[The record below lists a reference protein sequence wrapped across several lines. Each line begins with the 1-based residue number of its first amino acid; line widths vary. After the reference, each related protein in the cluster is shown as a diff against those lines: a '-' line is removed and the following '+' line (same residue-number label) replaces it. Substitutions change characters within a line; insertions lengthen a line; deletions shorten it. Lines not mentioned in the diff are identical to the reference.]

1 MKKTVITLA
10 TAASL
15 TLTMGAS
22 ASAEKVE
29 VKKGDTLWGLSKEYG
44 TTVENLLKWN
54 NLNSDLI
61 FPAQELRV
69 SSTETYKVESGDTL
83 WGIAKYY
90 GVSVDELMNTNSLTS
105 DIIYPGQTLTIDLD
119 NRGIAT
125 LVNEQEQA
133 APVQQS
139 TEEPAAAPAAQE
151 TAAAEPAQPAVQE
164 SVPAQPAETPV
175 NTQPTQEKANAITVK
190 ATAYTAN
197 CAGCSGVTRT
207 GVDLNANPDAKVIAV
222 DPDVI
227 PLGTRV
233 YVEGYGYATA
243 QDTGGAIQ
251 GKKIDV
257 FIPERQD
264 ALDWG
269 VRSVK
274 VTILD

>member
-15 TLTMGAS
+15 TLSMGAS

-44 TTVENLLKWN
+44 TSVENLLKWN

-61 FPAQELRV
+61 FPKQELRV
-69 SSTETYKVESGDTL
+69 SSTETYTVESGDSL

-90 GVSVDELMNTNSLTS
+90 GVSVDELKNSNSLTS
-105 DIIYPGQTLTIDLD
+105 NIIHPGQKLTIDLD
-119 NRGIAT
+119 NRGLAT
-125 LVNEQEQA
+125 LVTEQETA
-133 APVQQS
+133 STPQQT
-139 TEEPAAAPAAQE
+139 TEEPAAEPAAQE
-151 TAAAEPAQPAVQE
+151 TASAAPAVQE
-164 SVPAQPAETPV
+164 SAPAQPAETPV
-175 NTQPTQEKANAITVK
+175 NTQPTQEAANAITMK
-190 ATAYTAN
+190 ATAYTAS
-197 CAGCSGVTRT
+197 CVGCSGVTRT

-222 DPDVI
+222 DPNVI
-227 PLGTRV
+227 PLGTKV

-243 QDTGGAIQ
+243 QDTGGAIK
-251 GKKIDV
+251 GNKIDV
-257 FIPERQD
+257 FIPNRQD

-274 VTILD
+274 VTILE

>member
-29 VKKGDTLWGLSKEYG
+29 VKKGDTLWGLSKEHG
-44 TTVENLLKWN
+44 TSVENLLRWN

-61 FPAQELRV
+61 FPNQELRV
-69 SSTETYKVESGDTL
+69 SSTETYTVESGDTL

-90 GVSVDELMNTNSLTS
+90 GVSVNDLKDTNSLTS
-105 DIIYPGQTLTIDLD
+105 DIIHPGQNLTVDLD
-119 NRGIAT
+119 SRGLAT
-125 LVNEQEQA
+125 LVD
-133 APVQQS
+133 QQDQVETAQQP
-139 TEEPAAAPAAQE
+139 TEEPAAQE

-175 NTQPTQEKANAITVK
+175 NTQPTQEAANAITVK

-197 CAGCSGVTRT
+197 CAGCSGITRT

-222 DPDVI
+222 DPNVI
-227 PLGTRV
+227 PLGTKV

-243 QDTGGAIQ
+243 QDTGGAIK
-251 GKKIDV
+251 GNKIDV
-257 FIPERQD
+257 FIPQKED
-264 ALDWG
+264 AIDWG

>member
-15 TLTMGAS
+15 TLSMGAS

-44 TTVENLLKWN
+44 TSVEDLLRWN

-69 SSTETYKVESGDTL
+69 SSTENYTVEQGDTL

-90 GVSVDELMNTNSLTS
+90 GVSVNELKNTNSLTS
-105 DIIYPGQTLTIDLD
+105 DIIHPGQQLMVDLD

-125 LVNEQEQA
+125 LVK
-133 APVQQS
+133 QQ
-139 TEEPAAAPAAQE
+139 EPAASAEPE
-151 TAAAEPAQPAVQE
+151 AAEPAAEATASAPAVE
-164 SVPAQPAETPV
+164 ETVPAQPTQTPV
-175 NTQPTQEKANAITVK
+175 NTQPTEEKANAITVK
-190 ATAYTAN
+190 ATAYTAY
-197 CAGCSGVTRT
+197 CPGCSGTTRT
-207 GVDLNANPDAKVIAV
+207 GVDLRANPDAKVIAV

-243 QDTGGAIQ
+243 QDTGGAIN

>member
-15 TLTMGAS
+15 TLTMGAG
-22 ASAEKVE
+22 ASAENVE

-44 TTVENLLKWN
+44 TSVEDLLRWN

-61 FPAQELRV
+61 FPNQQLRV
-69 SSTETYKVESGDTL
+69 SSTENYTVESGDTL

-90 GVSVDELMNTNSLTS
+90 GVSVDGLMNTNSLNS
-105 DIIYPGQTLTIDLD
+105 DIIHPGQNLVIDLD
-119 NRGIAT
+119 NRGVAT
-125 LVNEQEQA
+125 LVNKQEQA
-133 APVQQS
+133 SSPEQAPAEES
-139 TEEPAAAPAAQE
+139 KTEPAAQE
-151 TAAAEPAQPAVQE
+151 TAAAEPAEVQE
-164 SVPAQPAETPV
+164 TVPAQPAETPV
-175 NTQPTQEKANAITVK
+175 NTQPTQEEANAITVS
-190 ATAYTAN
+190 ATAYTAD
-197 CAGCSGVTRT
+197 CIGCSGVTKT

-222 DPDVI
+222 DPNVI
-227 PLGTRV
+227 PLGTEV

-243 QDTGGAIQ
+243 QDIGGAIK
-251 GKKIDV
+251 GNKIDV

>member
-15 TLTMGAS
+15 TLSMGAS

-44 TTVENLLKWN
+44 TTVEDLLRWN

-61 FPAQELRV
+61 FPKQDLRV
-69 SSTETYKVESGDTL
+69 SSTEKYTVENGDTL

-90 GVSVDELMNTNSLTS
+90 GVSVDEVKNTNSLTS
-105 DIIYPGQTLTIDLD
+105 DIIHPGQELMVDLD

-125 LVNEQEQA
+125 LVKEQEPATA
-133 APVQQS
+133 A
-139 TEEPAAAPAAQE
+139 EPE
-151 TAAAEPAQPAVQE
+151 AAEPAAQAQPAAE
-164 SVPAQPAETPV
+164 EAVPAQPTQTPV
-175 NTQPTQEKANAITVK
+175 NTQPTEEKANAVTVK

-222 DPDVI
+222 DPSVI

-243 QDTGGAIQ
+243 QDTGGAIK

-257 FIPERQD
+257 FIPARQD

>member
-44 TTVENLLKWN
+44 TSVEDLLRWN

-61 FPAQELRV
+61 FPNQELRV
-69 SSTETYKVESGDTL
+69 SATETYTVESGDSL

-90 GVSVDELMNTNSLTS
+90 GVSVNEIKNTNSLSS
-105 DIIYPGQTLTIDLD
+105 DIIYPGQKLTIDLD
-119 NRGIAT
+119 NRGLAT
-125 LVNEQEQA
+125 LVNEQETTAAPQQA
-133 APVQQS
+133 A
-139 TEEPAAAPAAQE
+139 EEQTSAPAAQATATAE
-151 TAAAEPAQPAVQE
+151 TTVQDPA
-164 SVPAQPAETPV
+164 PAQPAETPV
-175 NTQPTQEKANAITVK
+175 NTQPTQEAANTLTVK
-190 ATAYTAN
+190 ATAYTAS
-197 CAGCSGVTRT
+197 CVGCSGITRT
-207 GVDLNANPDAKVIAV
+207 GVDLIANPDAKVIAV
-222 DPDVI
+222 DPNVI
-227 PLGTRV
+227 PLGTEV

-243 QDTGGAIQ
+243 QDTGGAIK
-251 GKKIDV
+251 GNKIDV
-257 FIPERQD
+257 FIPNRQD

>member
-15 TLTMGAS
+15 TLTMGVS
-22 ASAEKVE
+22 ASAENVE

-44 TTVENLLKWN
+44 TTVEDLLRWN

-61 FPAQELRV
+61 FPNQQLRV
-69 SSTETYKVESGDTL
+69 SSTENYTVESGDTL

-90 GVSVDELMNTNSLTS
+90 GVSVNELKNTNSLTS
-105 DIIYPGQTLTIDLD
+105 DIIYPGQNLTVDLD
-119 NRGIAT
+119 NRGLAVK
-125 LVNEQEQA
+125 VNQQEKT
-133 APVQQS
+133 QQ
-139 TEEPAAAPAAQE
+139 APAAQE
-151 TAAAEPAQPAVQE
+151 PQETQQPQAAEEPA
-164 SVPAQPAETPV
+164 AQPAETPV
-175 NTQPTQEKANAITVK
+175 NTQPTQEAANAVTVK

-197 CAGCSGVTRT
+197 CEGCSGVTKT

-222 DPDVI
+222 DPSVI
-227 PLGTRV
+227 PLGTEV

-243 QDTGGAIQ
+243 QDTGGAIK

-257 FIPERQD
+257 FIPDRQD
-264 ALDWG
+264 AVDWG

>member
-15 TLTMGAS
+15 TLSMGAGAS
-22 ASAEKVE
+22 AENVE

-44 TTVENLLKWN
+44 TSVEDLLRWN

-61 FPAQELRV
+61 FPNQQLRV
-69 SSTETYKVESGDTL
+69 SSTENYTVESGDTL

-90 GVSVDELMNTNSLTS
+90 GVSVNELMNTNSLTS
-105 DIIYPGQTLTIDLD
+105 DIIHPGQNLVIDLD
-119 NRGIAT
+119 NRGVAT
-125 LVNEQEQA
+125 LVNQQEQA
-133 APVQQS
+133 AATQQT
-139 TEEPAAAPAAQE
+139 TEEPPAEPAAEETASAAPAAVEE
-151 TAAAEPAQPAVQE
+151 T
-164 SVPAQPAETPV
+164 VPAQPTETPV
-175 NTQPTQEKANAITVK
+175 NTQPTQEAANAITVS
-190 ATAYTAN
+190 ATAYTAY
-197 CAGCSGVTRT
+197 CEGCSGTTRT
-207 GVDLNANPDAKVIAV
+207 GVDLIANPDAKVIAV
-222 DPDVI
+222 DPNVI
-227 PLGTRV
+227 PLGTEV

-243 QDTGGAIQ
+243 QDTGGAIK
-251 GKKIDV
+251 GNKIDV

>member
-44 TTVENLLKWN
+44 TTVEDLLKWN

-61 FPAQELRV
+61 FPNQHLRV
-69 SSTETYKVESGDTL
+69 SSTENYIVESGDTL

-90 GVSVDELMNTNSLTS
+90 GVSVNELKNTNSLTS
-105 DIIYPGQTLTIDLD
+105 DIIYPGQNLTVDLD
-119 NRGIAT
+119 SRGLAVK
-125 LVNEQEQA
+125 VNQQEQA
-133 APVQQS
+133 QRTTETQQ
-139 TEEPAAAPAAQE
+139 PQE
-151 TAAAEPAQPAVQE
+151 TQQTQPPEETA
-164 SVPAQPAETPV
+164 AQPAETPV
-175 NTQPTQEKANAITVK
+175 NTQSTKEAANAVTVQ

-197 CAGCSGVTRT
+197 CEGCSGVTKT
-207 GVDLNANPDAKVIAV
+207 GLDLNANPEAKVIAV

-251 GKKIDV
+251 GKRIDV
-257 FIPERQD
+257 FIPEKEE
-264 ALDWG
+264 AVDWG

>member
-22 ASAEKVE
+22 ASAEKVD

-44 TTVENLLKWN
+44 TSVEDLLRWN

-61 FPAQELRV
+61 FPNQQLRV
-69 SSTETYKVESGDTL
+69 SSTENYTVESGDTL

-90 GVSVDELMNTNSLTS
+90 GVSVNELMETNSLTS
-105 DIIYPGQTLTIDLD
+105 DIIHPGQNLTIDLD

-125 LVNEQEQA
+125 LVQKQEQA
-133 APVQQS
+133 STTEQATT
-139 TEEPAAAPAAQE
+139 TEEPV
-151 TAAAEPAQPAVQE
+151 AEPAAEETATAEPAAVEE
-164 SVPAQPAETPV
+164 SVPAQPTETPV
-175 NTQPTQEKANAITVK
+175 NTQPTQEAANAITVS
-190 ATAYTAN
+190 ATAYTAS
-197 CAGCSGVTRT
+197 CEGCSGITKT
-207 GVDLNANPDAKVIAV
+207 GVDLIANPDAKVIAV
-222 DPDVI
+222 DPNVI
-227 PLGTRV
+227 PLGTEV

-243 QDTGGAIQ
+243 QDIGGAIK
-251 GKKIDV
+251 GNKIDV

-264 ALDWG
+264 ALAWG